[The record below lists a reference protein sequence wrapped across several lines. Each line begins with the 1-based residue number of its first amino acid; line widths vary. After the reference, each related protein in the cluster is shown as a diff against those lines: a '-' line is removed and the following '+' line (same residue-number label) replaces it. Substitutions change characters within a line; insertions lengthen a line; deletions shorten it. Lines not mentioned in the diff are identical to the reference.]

1 MSTADAEVGL
11 YATTKSIK
19 SEESI
24 MVDKKLG
31 GAGLRGQSA
40 GETKLCTVGKSG
52 SGLTYCG
59 YDVSDLADN
68 VTFEEVAFLLF
79 NGELPNQAQLD
90 TYKTEL
96 FAMRDLPQ
104 ALKEV
109 LQRIPAD
116 AHPMDVMRTG
126 CSFLGNLEPE
136 LNFNEQSRAAN
147 RLLAAFPAIMT
158 YWYRYSHDNVEID
171 CVTDE
176 DSIGGHFLKLLTGK
190 TPSELHRKVIDV
202 SLILYA
208 EHEFNASTF
217 TARVCASTLS
227 DMFSCV
233 TAAIGSLRGP
243 LHGGANEAA
252 MDMIQG
258 FKSPE
263 DAKVQMAGM
272 LERKEKIMGFGHAV
286 YRTSDPRNVIIKKWS
301 EKLAQEFGDS
311 SLYDISVA
319 CEEYMW
325 DTKKLFCNAD
335 FFHASAYHF
344 MGIPTKL
351 FTPIFVC
358 SRLTGW
364 SAHVMEQRSNNRII
378 RPSADYI
385 GVEPRKV
392 APISER

>member
-1 MSTADAEVGL
+1 
-11 YATTKSIK
+11 
-19 SEESI
+19 
-24 MVDKKLG
+24 MVDKKLS

-40 GETKLCTVGKSG
+40 GETALCTVGKSG

-59 YDVSDLADN
+59 YDVADLAEN
-68 VTFEEVAFLLF
+68 ATFEEVAYLLF
-79 NGELPNQAQLD
+79 NGELPTAAQLD
-90 TYKTEL
+90 GYKNEL
-96 FAMRDLPQ
+96 MSLRDLPQ

-109 LQRIPAD
+109 FQRIPRD

-136 LNFNEQSRAAN
+136 VDFTQQYNAAN
-147 RLLAAFPAIMT
+147 RLLAAFPAIMC
-158 YWYRYSHDNVEID
+158 YWYRYSHDGVDIE
-171 CVTDE
+171 CTTDE
-176 DSIGGHFLKLLTGK
+176 DSLAGHFLKLLNGK
-190 TPSELHRKVIDV
+190 APSEQHRRVMDV

-227 DMFSCV
+227 DMFSCI
-233 TAAIGSLRGP
+233 TGAIGSLRGP

-252 MDMIQG
+252 MEMIQQ
-258 FKSPE
+258 FSSPE
-263 DAKVQMAGM
+263 DAKIKMAGM
-272 LERKEKIMGFGHAV
+272 LERKEKIMGFGHAI
-286 YRTSDPRNVIIKKWS
+286 YRTSDPRNVIIKAWS
-301 EKLAQEFGDS
+301 EKLAHEFGDT

-319 CEEYMW
+319 CEEFMW

-364 SAHVMEQRSNNRII
+364 AAHVMEQRANNRII
-378 RPSADYI
+378 RPSADYV
-385 GVEPRKV
+385 GAEPRKV
-392 APISER
+392 VPIGER